1 MHFLHTADWQIGMK
15 AAATGGAASAVRQA
29 RLAAAAR
36 VVALEAGFLLV
47 AGDTFEDNAVDRAL
61 VQQTGEILAR
71 FRGPV
76 FIVPGN
82 HDPLLPGSV
91 WEHPVWGQY
100 SNLTVIREAAAYAV
114 PGGTLL
120 AAPLRETHSRRD
132 PTACL
137 ADIERPAGAVVAMS
151 HGTVEGIDAAT
162 EHHPIA
168 RDACRRAG
176 ADYLALGH
184 WHSTAIYPDAAGV
197 GRMAYCGTHETTK
210 FGERDSGN
218 VLRVRIDGTPRI
230 EGIRTGTLRWYSLEE
245 SVQAPGDV
253 AALRDRVGAL
263 PEGALVKLAIRGL
276 LHPEEAGLLRQLDE
290 MRGRFLYLSVDTES
304 LRPAAAEGW
313 EDALPVGAVRLAA
326 RRLRERASSGDAV
339 AAEALL
345 ELQALAA
352 QVGQ

>member
-1 MHFLHTADWQIGMK
+1 
-15 AAATGGAASAVRQA
+15 
-29 RLAAAAR
+29 
-36 VVALEAGFLLV
+36 
-47 AGDTFEDNAVDRAL
+47 
-61 VQQTGEILAR
+61 
-71 FRGPV
+71 
-76 FIVPGN
+76 
-82 HDPLLPGSV
+82 
-91 WEHPVWGQY
+91 
-100 SNLTVIREAAAYAV
+100 
-114 PGGTLL
+114 
-120 AAPLRETHSRRD
+120 
-132 PTACL
+132 
-137 ADIERPAGAVVAMS
+137 
-151 HGTVEGIDAAT
+151 
-162 EHHPIA
+162 
-168 RDACRRAG
+168 
-176 ADYLALGH
+176 
-184 WHSTAIYPDAAGV
+184 
-197 GRMAYCGTHETTK
+197 MAYCGTHETTK